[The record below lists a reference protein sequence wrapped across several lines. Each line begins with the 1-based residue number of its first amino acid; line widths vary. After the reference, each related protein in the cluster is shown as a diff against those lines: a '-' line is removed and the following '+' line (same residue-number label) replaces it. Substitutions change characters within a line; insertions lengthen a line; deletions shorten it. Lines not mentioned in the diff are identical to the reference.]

1 MKRYIFSSKAYVEAE
16 NLDAETIKKYEST
29 MGKLLGVLTDNGYV
43 EVVKD
48 IITIPYKGET
58 HTFKE
63 WAEITG
69 IQERTLRSRYAKG
82 ERDYILFR
90 SVGT

>member
-29 MGKLLGVLTDNGYV
+29 MGELLGVLTSDGYV
-43 EVVKD
+43 PVVD
-48 IITIPYKGET
+48 TDVMQILHNGEL

-63 WAEITG
+63 WSEITG
-69 IQERTLRSRYAKG
+69 IHDKTLRSRYNKG
-82 ERDYILFR
+82 DRGDVLFR
-90 SVGT
+90 EVT